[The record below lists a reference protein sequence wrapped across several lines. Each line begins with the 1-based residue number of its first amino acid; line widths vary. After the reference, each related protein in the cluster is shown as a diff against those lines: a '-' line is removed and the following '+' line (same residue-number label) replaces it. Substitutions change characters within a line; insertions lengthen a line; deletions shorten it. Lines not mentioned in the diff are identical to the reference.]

1 MFMADCFFGAMA
13 QMMLMRTAF
22 VFVTKEPVVE
32 RRGWFGMNEHTA
44 PPLARIG
51 LRCKVTCPLG

>member
-1 MFMADCFFGAMA
+1 MFMAGFFFGAMA

-32 RRGWFGMNEHTA
+32 RREA
-44 PPLARIG
+44 G
-51 LRCKVTCPLG
+51 LG